1 MSERKTPSQPVSDKK
16 LAANRANAR
25 RSTGPKNSGSTRYNA
40 AKHGLLAEGV
50 TELDDA
56 AEYVACRVKLQD
68 ELNVTGIVEAAPAHR
83 IALAIMR
90 LRRAVQLEAEHITGR
105 LNPPITEHYSHDEA
119 LDLLAIK
126 LAGTTVVLDPG
137 LPARLSVADIES
149 LHIFQRYETMT
160 ENRLYRALN
169 QLERL
174 QRIRR
179 GEAVPAPA
187 AVDVN
192 VHQSTGNVASFG
204 NSDAERAN

>member
-105 LNPPITEHYSHDEA
+105 LNPPITEPYSHDEA
-119 LDLLAIK
+119 LDLLAINR
-126 LAGTTVVLDPG
+126 AGTK
-137 LPARLSVADIES
+137 
-149 LHIFQRYETMT
+149 
-160 ENRLYRALN
+160 
-169 QLERL
+169 
-174 QRIRR
+174 
-179 GEAVPAPA
+179 
-187 AVDVN
+187 
-192 VHQSTGNVASFG
+192 
-204 NSDAERAN
+204 